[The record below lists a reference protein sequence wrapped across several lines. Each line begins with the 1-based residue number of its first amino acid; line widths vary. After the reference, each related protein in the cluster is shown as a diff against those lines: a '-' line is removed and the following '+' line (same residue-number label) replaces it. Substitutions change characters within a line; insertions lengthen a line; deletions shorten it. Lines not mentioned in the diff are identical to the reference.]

1 MRQVRP
7 PPKVLPPKPPGY
19 LFEPNP
25 DVAPPSSFHGDDPVA
40 NYSKGNNADPSRY
53 LANEKPPPSMNYKGD
68 SYGDYGAPKDFR
80 SKYDN
85 YPKNGPDSIS
95 SRSDYAP
102 YPEEGYQRSKPM
114 ELMQPRAAAA
124 PPSFDND
131 VEEQMRLI
139 ESNLR
144 SMLGGIGGVGGGGG
158 AEDAESRPYDYPPFD
173 EKKKDFLPPK
183 QSPRYEQQQPS
194 SFPAKYNDY
203 IIAQQQQSP
212 AKRKGAGMNSMYEPS
227 PDALKLKAEK
237 QAAYSSYLQQQV
249 KKTSFSSCFYFYV
262 NPFLR

>member
-25 DVAPPSSFHGDDPVA
+25 DVAPPSSFHGENPVA

-53 LANEKPPPSMNYKGD
+53 LANEKPHPSMNYKGD
-68 SYGDYGAPKDFR
+68 TYGDYGPPKDFG

-85 YPKNGPDSIS
+85 YPKNGPDSIP
-95 SRSDYAP
+95 SRSDYAT
-102 YPEEGYQRSKPM
+102 YPEEGYYQRTKPM
-114 ELMQPRAAAA
+114 ELMQPRAAVAA
-124 PPSFDND
+124 PPASTHFDSD

-144 SMLGGIGGVGGGGG
+144 SMLGGIGGGGV
-158 AEDAESRPYDYPPFD
+158 EDAESRPYDYPPFD

-183 QSPRYEQQQPS
+183 QSPRYEQQQQPS
-194 SFPAKYNDY
+194 SFPTKYNDY

-212 AKRKGAGMNSMYEPS
+212 ANRKGAGMKSMYEPS

-249 KKTSFSSCFYFYV
+249 R
-262 NPFLR
+262 NPREKSLF